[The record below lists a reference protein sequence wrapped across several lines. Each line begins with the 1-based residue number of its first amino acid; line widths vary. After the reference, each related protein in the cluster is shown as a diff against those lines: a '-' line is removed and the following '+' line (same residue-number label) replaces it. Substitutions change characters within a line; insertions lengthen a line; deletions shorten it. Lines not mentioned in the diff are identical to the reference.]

1 MPVVK
6 ASDLRIGFDRQPKI
20 EKHSISDILQGDY
33 HLAVGS
39 SWHKALRITRRSIAI
54 ALSKTAE
61 QPNSEQLREPSHTLS
76 IYTKQHIKILY
87 RDTM

>member
-20 EKHSISDILQGDY
+20 EKHSMSDILQGDY

-61 QPNSEQLREPSHTLS
+61 QPSSRTAERAKPHAKY
-76 IYTKQHIKILY
+76 IY
-87 RDTM
+87 